1 MNDVIQKNQE
11 EQKNQEKKEGAK
23 WWIIRVRS
31 GKEDFIKSEIE
42 KLMHED
48 PRIKEVF
55 IPEEEEKIKIK
66 DKKGTEKEITRKK
79 KVISGYIYV
88 KMELDE
94 NLWNKIKKIPNV
106 LMLLGERG
114 IPAPISQERIE
125 TLRNKTVGGEIKKIF
140 SVSIGDRVRIK
151 AGPLKGFGGIVEWL
165 NEDKSKAR
173 ILISMFGRQTPVE
186 IETSQIEKET

>member
-1 MNDVIQKNQE
+1 MNDLIQKNQE
-11 EQKNQEKKEGAK
+11 EQKNQEDKEGAK

-125 TLRNKTVGGEIKKIF
+125 TLRNKAVGGEIKKIF

>member
-1 MNDVIQKNQE
+1 MNDVIRKNQE
-11 EQKNQEKKEGAK
+11 EQKNQEEKEGAK

>member
-1 MNDVIQKNQE
+1 MNDVTQKNQE
-11 EQKNQEKKEGAK
+11 EKESAK

-31 GKEDFIKSEIE
+31 GKEDFIKSELE
-42 KLMHED
+42 KLMHEE
-48 PRIKEVF
+48 PKIKEVF

-114 IPAPISQERIE
+114 IPAPISHERIE

-151 AGPLKGFGGIVEWL
+151 SGPLKGFGGIVEWL

>member
-1 MNDVIQKNQE
+1 MNDVIQKKQE
-11 EQKNQEKKEGAK
+11 EQKNQEEKEGAK

-125 TLRNKTVGGEIKKIF
+125 TLRNKAVGGEIKKIF